1 MSKIKSPVCKLYD
14 FKVFDEVVEEDD
26 ESGFNDNK
34 KFKIQMFGMDEE
46 GMEYSIW
53 VENFKPFFYIKVPDN
68 WGKKEKAKVQDGLME
83 LLKKEELR
91 RKWKNKDRNPKTYP
105 KPKINESLENY
116 ILRNIKT
123 YTSYYEDSIVELK
136 IMKRRKLYGFDN
148 FKYYKFIVI
157 KFKNTTMYN
166 KIKNLWYTD
175 EPDFRKRKLKKG
187 GLKINGGKLE
197 LYEAKLDPL
206 LRYFHVYDISP
217 SGWVKLNKALLSR
230 LEKTT
235 CDYEY
240 SVDAKN
246 VMAIPDK
253 EDSVPLKI
261 MSFDIEASSSHG
273 DFPLAKKSYKKMVG
287 EMIQYWKINKKK
299 IKGLD
304 MEKKKILFKK
314 LVLTAFGYENEEG
327 ISRVFLKR
335 KKNFPTRNELDTKL
349 EQLLKQSVGNQWKGL
364 LKKKR
369 DELDILIEDN
379 MDEEDLKL
387 EYEKWCPMFPKDCY
401 DKNLVY
407 LLDRAETKVPFK
419 FDAGDKLA
427 VMDRAI
433 SPNEKKH
440 YPHHPEYYLPYLEGD
455 KVTFIGST
463 FINFGEK
470 EPYLN
475 HIIALK
481 DCDKMNNVENAEIE
495 CYKKERN
502 VLKAWT
508 NTVQRENPNIIIG
521 YNIFGFDWKFM
532 IERADELGCIEDF
545 LKLSKNKNESC
556 KVKHTVTKVASGTHE
571 QIYAKIPGRVQLDL
585 YNYFRKTVNLD
596 SYKLDNVSSHFISD
610 YIKNIEYDEE
620 NKKTIIKSGNLM
632 GIKNGHYVKFELIG
646 HSVDL
651 YENGKK
657 FIVSDLDLKNKY
669 FKVEGKLDFKNLKA
683 KWCLAKDDVGP
694 QDIFRLTNE
703 GSKER
708 AIVAKYCIQDCN
720 LVHNLMIKNDIL
732 TETNE
737 IASICSVPIDYII
750 MRGQGIKL
758 LSFIAK
764 SCREYDTLMP
774 VLDKSEEKDGY
785 EGAICL
791 VPKCAFYPD
800 NPIAVNDYSSLY
812 PSSMISENISHDSK
826 VWTKE
831 YNLNGELI
839 KTTGVKDISGNYIYD
854 NLPGYK
860 YVDIEYDTYMYIRKT
875 KQSAEVKTKCGTKI
889 CRYVQ
894 FKNNEKAIMPSV
906 LQKLLASR
914 KATRKLIKYKTV
926 KDKNGNEVSGLLKK
940 DDEYH
945 EITNKEGITKI
956 KNDDVVSINDTYDDF
971 MKNVLDKRQLGYK
984 VTANSLYGQCGAKT
998 SAFYDKDIAA
1008 STTATGRK
1016 LLMYAKRV
1024 VEDCYGDT
1032 VVDTKYGK
1040 MKTRAEYIYGD
1051 TDSVFFTFNLEDME
1065 GNKVKGK
1072 KALEVTIDLAV
1083 EVEKIATKFLK
1094 SPHTLEYEKTFMPF
1108 LLLSKKRYVGI
1119 LHEFDINKGKRK
1131 SMGIVLKRRDNAPCV
1146 KDAYGGIVDIL
1157 MKEKDVKKAIN
1168 FLKGYLGDMI
1178 KEKIPLD
1185 KLIISKSLRD
1195 FYKNP
1200 ESIAHKVLADRMGK
1214 RDPGNKPSVGS
1225 RVPFVF
1231 IQTKGNVKLQGDK
1244 IEHPS
1249 YVIKHNLKPD
1259 YIYYITNQ
1267 LMKPIQQIFA
1277 LVLDQIPEFK
1287 IYSRAFKR
1295 RTNSIRRMFKDD
1307 EKKMSDKIEKEANK
1321 HVKKLIFEE
1330 FLRQAKNTKNGQKTL
1345 DSFFN

>member
-14 FKVFDEVVEEDD
+14 FKVFDEVVEDD
-26 ESGFNDNK
+26 DNEGGFNDNK

-46 GMEYSIW
+46 GIEYSIW
-53 VENFKPFFYIKVPDN
+53 VENFKPFFYVKVPDN
-68 WGKKEKAKVQDGLME
+68 WGKKEKAKVRDGLME

-91 RKWKNKDRNPKTYP
+91 RKWKNKDRNKNTYP

-187 GLKINGGKLE
+187 GLRINGAKLE

-246 VMAIPDK
+246 VIAIPDK

-335 KKNFPTRNELDTKL
+335 KKKFPTRNELDTKL
-349 EQLLKQSVGNQWKGL
+349 EQLLKQPVGNQWKGL

-387 EYEKWCPMFPKDCY
+387 EYEKWCPWFPKDCY

-407 LLDRAETKVPFK
+407 LLDRAETRVPFK
-419 FDAGDKLA
+419 FDAGDKLV
-427 VMDRAI
+427 VMDRAM

-481 DCDKMNNVENAEIE
+481 DCHKMNNVENAEIE
-495 CYKKERN
+495 CRKKERN
-502 VLKAWT
+502 VLKVWA
-508 NTVQRENPNIIIG
+508 NTVLRENPNIIIG

-532 IERADELGCIEDF
+532 IERAEELGCIEDF
-545 LKLSKNKNESC
+545 LKLSKNKNEIC

-571 QIYAKIPGRVQLDL
+571 QIYVKIPGRVQLDL

-632 GIKNGHYVKFELIG
+632 GIKNGHYVKFKLIG

-683 KWCLAKDDVGP
+683 KW
-694 QDIFRLTNE
+694 
-703 GSKER
+703 
-708 AIVAKYCIQDCN
+708 
-720 LVHNLMIKNDIL
+720 
-732 TETNE
+732 
-737 IASICSVPIDYII
+737 
-750 MRGQGIKL
+750 
-758 LSFIAK
+758 
-764 SCREYDTLMP
+764 
-774 VLDKSEEKDGY
+774 
-785 EGAICL
+785 
-791 VPKCAFYPD
+791 
-800 NPIAVNDYSSLY
+800 
-812 PSSMISENISHDSK
+812 
-826 VWTKE
+826 
-831 YNLNGELI
+831 
-839 KTTGVKDISGNYIYD
+839 
-854 NLPGYK
+854 
-860 YVDIEYDTYMYIRKT
+860 
-875 KQSAEVKTKCGTKI
+875 
-889 CRYVQ
+889 
-894 FKNNEKAIMPSV
+894 
-906 LQKLLASR
+906 
-914 KATRKLIKYKTV
+914 
-926 KDKNGNEVSGLLKK
+926 
-940 DDEYH
+940 
-945 EITNKEGITKI
+945 
-956 KNDDVVSINDTYDDF
+956 
-971 MKNVLDKRQLGYK
+971 
-984 VTANSLYGQCGAKT
+984 
-998 SAFYDKDIAA
+998 
-1008 STTATGRK
+1008 
-1016 LLMYAKRV
+1016 
-1024 VEDCYGDT
+1024 
-1032 VVDTKYGK
+1032 
-1040 MKTRAEYIYGD
+1040 
-1051 TDSVFFTFNLEDME
+1051 
-1065 GNKVKGK
+1065 
-1072 KALEVTIDLAV
+1072 
-1083 EVEKIATKFLK
+1083 
-1094 SPHTLEYEKTFMPF
+1094 
-1108 LLLSKKRYVGI
+1108 
-1119 LHEFDINKGKRK
+1119 
-1131 SMGIVLKRRDNAPCV
+1131 
-1146 KDAYGGIVDIL
+1146 
-1157 MKEKDVKKAIN
+1157 
-1168 FLKGYLGDMI
+1168 
-1178 KEKIPLD
+1178 
-1185 KLIISKSLRD
+1185 
-1195 FYKNP
+1195 
-1200 ESIAHKVLADRMGK
+1200 
-1214 RDPGNKPSVGS
+1214 
-1225 RVPFVF
+1225 
-1231 IQTKGNVKLQGDK
+1231 
-1244 IEHPS
+1244 
-1249 YVIKHNLKPD
+1249 
-1259 YIYYITNQ
+1259 YY
-1267 LMKPIQQIFA
+1267 
-1277 LVLDQIPEFK
+1277 
-1287 IYSRAFKR
+1287 
-1295 RTNSIRRMFKDD
+1295 
-1307 EKKMSDKIEKEANK
+1307 
-1321 HVKKLIFEE
+1321 
-1330 FLRQAKNTKNGQKTL
+1330 
-1345 DSFFN
+1345 

>member
-1 MSKIKSPVCKLYD
+1 MQNPTFRLYD
-14 FKVFDEVVEEDD
+14 FKVFDEIVEDDDEEDVWCD
-26 ESGFNDNK
+26 K
-34 KFKIQMFGMDEE
+34 KGFKIQMFGMDEE
-46 GMEYSIW
+46 GIEYSVW
-53 VENFKPFFYIKVPDN
+53 VEGFKPFFYVKVPDHWN
-68 WGKKEKAKVQDGLME
+68 KSHKGLFRDHIMN
-83 LLKKEELR
+83 LLKKEELK
-91 RKWKNKDRNPKTYP
+91 RKFNNFKYNPNTKP
-105 KPKINESLENY
+105 RPKINETVDNY
-116 ILRNIKT
+116 IKRNLSA
-123 YTSYYEDSIVELK
+123 YVSYYENSIVETK
-136 IMKRRKLYGFDN
+136 ILNRKKLYGFDN
-148 FKYYKFIVI
+148 FKDYKFILI

-175 EPDFRKRKLKKG
+175 NADFRKRKLKKNG
-187 GLKINGGKLE
+187 ITIKGEKIE

-206 LRYFHVYDISP
+206 LRYFHVKDISP
-217 SGWVKLNKALLSR
+217 SGWIKLKKALPNR

-235 CDYEY
+235 CDYEFT
-240 SVDAKN
+240 VNFKN
-246 VMAIPDK
+246 VVPLPEKETAI
-253 EDSVPLKI
+253 PLKI

-273 DFPLAKKSYKKMVG
+273 DFPLAKKSYKKMAG
-287 EMIQYWKINKKK
+287 EIIQYWKKNKNEIKK
-299 IKGLD
+299 LNPE
-304 MEKKKILFKK
+304 EKKNLFKK
-314 LVLTAFGYENEEG
+314 LVLGAFGYNKQDE
-327 ISRVFLKR
+327 ISYVYVKS
-335 KKNFPTRNELDTKL
+335 KKNFPSKEKLNHNLDM
-349 EQLLKQSVGNQWKGL
+349 LLKENVGNIKFGL
-364 LKKKR
+364 LRKKK
-369 DELDILIEDN
+369 DEMMDKIMES
-379 MDEEDLKL
+379 MDEEEKQV
-387 EYEKWCPMFPKDCY
+387 ENEKWCPYFPKDCMG
-401 DKNLVY
+401 KNIIY
-407 LLDRAETKVPFK
+407 LLDRAETRDPIK

-427 VMDRAI
+427 VLDRAI
-433 SPNEKKH
+433 SPDKRK
-440 YPHHPEYYLPYLEGD
+440 YSKSYLPELEGD

-481 DCDKMNNVENAEIE
+481 DCDKMQNVENAQIE
-495 CYKKERN
+495 CYKRERN

-508 NTVQRENPNIIIG
+508 NMIQRERPNMFIG

-532 IERADELGCIEDF
+532 IERAEELGCLEDF
-545 LKLSKNKNESC
+545 LKLSKNKGEGC

-571 QIYAKIPGRVQLDL
+571 QIYVKAPGIVQLDL

-610 YIKNIEYDEE
+610 YIKEISYDAKE
-620 NKKTIIKSGNLM
+620 KKTLVKTSNLM
-632 GIKNGHYVKFELIG
+632 GVKNGHYIKFELLG

-651 YENGKK
+651 YNNGQK
-657 FIVSDLDLKNKY
+657 FIVSDLNLKEKS
-669 FKVEGKLDFKNLKA
+669 FKVSSELNFGNVKA

-764 SCREYDTLMP
+764 SCREYNTLMP

-791 VPKCAFYPD
+791 KPKCAFYPD

-831 YNLNGELI
+831 YDLDGNLI
-839 KTTGVKDISGNYIYD
+839 KETGDKDVSGNYMYD

-875 KQSAEVKTKCGTKI
+875 KLSAEVKTKCGKKI

-894 FKNNEKAIMPSV
+894 FKDNKKAIMPSV

-926 KDKNGNEVSGLLKK
+926 KDNKGNEVSGLLKK
-940 DDEYH
+940 GDEFH
-945 EITNKEGITKI
+945 EVTSKEGIIKI
-956 KNDDVVSINDTYDDF
+956 KNEDVESVKDTYDDF

-1024 VEDCYGDT
+1024 VEDCYGDNI
-1032 VVDTKYGK
+1032 VDTKYGK

-1051 TDSVFFTFNLEDME
+1051 TDSVFFTFNLEDMD
-1065 GNKVKGK
+1065 GKKVKGK

-1083 EVEKIATKFLK
+1083 EVEKVATKFLK
-1094 SPHTLEYEKTFMPF
+1094 APHTLEYEKTFMPF
-1108 LLLSKKRYVGI
+1108 LLLSKKRYVGM

-1157 MKEKDVKKAIN
+1157 MKEKDVNKAIK
-1168 FLKGYLGDMI
+1168 FLKNYLGDMI
-1178 KEKIPLD
+1178 EEKIPLD

-1214 RDPGNKPSVGS
+1214 RDPGNKPAVGS

-1231 IQTKGNVKLQGDK
+1231 IQTKGTVKLQGDK

-1249 YVIKHNLKPD
+1249 YVIENSLKPD
-1259 YIYYITNQ
+1259 YIHYITNQ

-1277 LVLDQIPEFK
+1277 LVLKQIPEFRSSIK
-1287 IYSRAFKR
+1287 SYDR
-1295 RTNSIRRMFKDD
+1295 RCNSIKRMYKDD
-1307 EKKMSDKIEKEANK
+1307 EKKCSEKLEKEANK
-1321 HVKKLIFEE
+1321 HVKKIIFDE
-1330 FLRQAKNTKNGQKTL
+1330 FLRRAKNIKNGQRTIN
-1345 DSFFN
+1345 SFFR